1 MSAVTITQMADRV
14 STLVEQRLGVR
25 GRSLEDKLRRA
36 GRRLPK
42 AVREAATYLADA
54 AEMAK
59 SPKLLV
65 RVDEAE
71 VARAYDICLRHL
83 NKLNRGERQ
92 KTALVGVAASV
103 AFALLVVTV
112 MVITLLYWRGLV

>member
-92 KTALVGVAASV
+92 KTALVGAAASV

-112 MVITLLYWRGLV
+112 MVIALLYWRGLV